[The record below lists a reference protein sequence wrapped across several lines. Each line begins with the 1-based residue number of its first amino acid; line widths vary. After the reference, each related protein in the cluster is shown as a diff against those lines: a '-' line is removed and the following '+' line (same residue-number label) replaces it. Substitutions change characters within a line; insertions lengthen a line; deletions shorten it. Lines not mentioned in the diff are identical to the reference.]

1 MNIAQLLTKL
11 KALIYSKSE
20 TDSLLGGKANS
31 SHTHTKSQIT
41 DFPSLATVATSGSYT
56 DLSNKPTIPS
66 NTNQLTNGAGFI
78 TGVSWD
84 GVSGKPSTFT
94 PSSHT
99 HTKNQIT
106 DFPSLATVA
115 TSGSYSDLSN
125 RSLLTVNGATSLG
138 WSGIGGVANGSTLQ
152 LHTTDNTSPSI
163 CFHRGGYSH
172 VVLAEAGGV
181 LGIQSQGGDW
191 LELATK
197 SWVTSSGSCN
207 YANSAGN
214 SDTLDGYH
222 EYSFLRTRGGTSTS
236 GESTLWAQIGIK
248 QYNGALPDGLSNLY
262 NWGEVVSLA
271 GTNSRF
277 DIYCSH
283 SSSSGNGLYYR
294 SGWNDDKRDWR
305 RIIDSGNTGNISI
318 SGYQVYVG

>member
-1 MNIAQLLTKL
+1 MNISQLLTKL
-11 KALIYSKSE
+11 KTLVYSKSE
-20 TDSLLGGKANS
+20 TDSLLGGKASS

-41 DFPSLATVATSGSYT
+41 DFP
-56 DLSNKPTIPS
+56 TIPS
-66 NTNQLTNGAGFI
+66 KTSQLTNDSGFI
-78 TGVSWD
+78 TGISWAN
-84 GVSGKPSTFT
+84 VSGKPSTFT

-99 HTKNQIT
+99 HTKSQIT

-152 LHTTDNTSPSI
+152 LRTTDNTSPSI
-163 CFHRGGYSH
+163 CFHRAGYSH

-181 LGIQSQGGDW
+181 LGIQAQDSDW

-197 SWVTSSGSCN
+197 SWVTSLGYITSSGSCN

-222 EYSFLRTRGGTSTS
+222 EYSFLRNRGATSAS
-236 GESTLWAQIGIK
+236 GEGTLWTQIGIK
-248 QYNGALPDGLSNLY
+248 EYYSALPDGLSDVY

-271 GTNSRF
+271 GTNLRF

-283 SSSSGNGLYYR
+283 FSSDGNGLYYR
-294 SGWNDDKRDWR
+294 SGWDGDKRPWR